1 MWTVRLIRD
10 MRLTL
15 FIPILHY
22 LSSLFLL
29 LWYTLWPILMSPH
42 FLVTPQGGRVSSGCN
57 LVPSQIYTVG
67 KMYCFFF
74 TLFLVFVSQGC
85 ITSHINP
92 AEFVGAILRLNVIY
106 LTYLRAFFKT
116 TDLCVSTRLQSSLCL
131 IHNLLCHD
139 DAVTFI

>member
-1 MWTVRLIRD
+1 MTYI
-10 MRLTL
+10 
-15 FIPILHY
+15 
-22 LSSLFLL
+22 
-29 LWYTLWPILMSPH
+29 
-42 FLVTPQGGRVSSGCN
+42 N
-57 LVPSQIYTVG
+57 VPSLPCYTTRG
-67 KMYCFFF
+67 KGLLRLQFGPKSNLHSGKNVLFFFF